1 MIKFR
6 SREVLKL
13 KSRFGGVLK
22 MIFIGEGKDYFTKP
36 GFDALLGNDYY
47 PEGHQS
53 SLTLILNGRRIAAN
67 GDVRLEACPGQW
79 SPVPRLIERQVDPQ
93 VPAVTLH
100 LTYPDHEKDRKG
112 FNCISYPDL
121 QFNYSIRLTAQDDS
135 VILRVYL
142 HNPIR
147 DDWAGKISFN
157 LELFP
162 GDLFGRSYAMIDS
175 EDPNSYHTGVFPDQP
190 NGPGKFGLDG
200 HYMLEPLSTGKALYV
215 GLENPEDA
223 LLISSLHG
231 GNLELIDGRAIHNNG
246 WYILRSVITNDSLA
260 EQNILDESEKSL
272 GRLVL
277 EWEIKAF
284 SCPDFLLEPVIQIN
298 QVGFH
303 PLQEKRVLVELDARD
318 SNLHSI
324 ELWQVIPGH
333 APIKILSSSTD
344 AGYFLRYR
352 YLSLNFTEVNKNG
365 IYFIRYA
372 DRQSST
378 FQISDKIWERH
389 VWQPVLEYFLPIQMC
404 HMRVEDGYR
413 VWHGACHLDD
423 AIMAPVNH
431 NHFDGYFQ
439 GPSTLCSYQPGE
451 KVPDLNKGGW
461 HDAGD
466 FDLMIESQAKTVYG
480 LSLCHETFDVQ
491 YDNTLI
497 DQEIGLVRLRH
508 PDGIPDILQ
517 QIEHGLLSIVGCY
530 RSLGRPY
537 KGIIETSI
545 EDYVLIGDPL
555 NNKKTRWV
563 FTNENF
569 EYDALTSSS
578 LAAASRVLK
587 DFKPDLSSES
597 MSIAQAI
604 WDDLY
609 KILKDKKILIRP
621 AAELLLAGLGC
632 SGLVD
637 PVSINKYG
645 SFILSQFEVFVNEF
659 SDYGDIIGRILPELE
674 KLWPEELSIWEPEL
688 INAARQYKVSLNMLE
703 KETPYGLHYKP
714 DIWGAA
720 WGIQQFAV
728 KQYWLAKC
736 YPDIFDYKLLLKAF
750 DFILGCH
757 PGSNNASFVSGV
769 GAKSIK
775 TAYGIN
781 RADWSYIPGGIVS
794 GTSLIRPDIV
804 ELLEWP
810 YLWQQS
816 EYMIGGAVTDWL
828 FMALAVKDLFQNKD

>member
-1 MIKFR
+1 MR
-6 SREVLKL
+6 LKTEISL
-13 KSRFGGVLK
+13 LLELIK
-22 MIFIGEGKDYFTKP
+22 MIFIGQGKDYFTKP

-53 SLTLILNGRRIAAN
+53 GLTFILNGHRIAAN

-79 SPVPRLIERQVDPQ
+79 SPVPRLLNRRIDPA
-93 VPAVTLH
+93 VPAISLDLV
-100 LTYPDHEKDRKG
+100 YPDDEKNCKG

-121 QFNYSIRLTAQDDS
+121 HFNYTVRLTAQDDS

-142 HNPIR
+142 YNPVP
-147 DDWAGKISFN
+147 DEWSGKISFN

-162 GDLFGRSYAMIDS
+162 GEFFGRSYVMIDS
-175 EDPNSYHTGVFPDQP
+175 HNPESYQTGIFPDQP
-190 NGPGKFGLDG
+190 NGPGRFGPDG
-200 HYMLEPLSTGKALYV
+200 YYMLEPLAIGTSVYLGP
-215 GLENPEDA
+215 ENSEDS
-223 LLISSLHG
+223 LLISSKHG
-231 GNLELIDGRAIHNNG
+231 GKLEILDGRAVHNNG
-246 WYILRSVITNDSLA
+246 WFILRSVISNDSWTGK
-260 EQNILDESEKSL
+260 NMPDETEESSGKV
-272 GRLVL
+272 VL

-284 SCPDFLLEPVIQIN
+284 SQPDFLLEPVIQIN

-303 PLQEKRVLVELDARD
+303 PLQEKRVLIELDARD
-318 SNLHSI
+318 SNLHPV
-324 ELWQVIPGH
+324 ELWKVIPGS
-333 APIKILSSSTD
+333 APKKILSGGTD

-352 YLSLNFTEVNKNG
+352 YLSLNFTEINSSG
-365 IYFIRYA
+365 IYFFRYA
-372 DRQSST
+372 DLQSSI

-413 VWHGACHLDD
+413 VWHGACHMDD
-423 AIMAPVNH
+423 ALMAPVNH

-439 GPSTLCSYQPGE
+439 GPSTLCSYKPGE
-451 KVPDLNKGGW
+451 KVPGLNKGGW

-480 LSLCHETFDVQ
+480 LSICHEAFDVQ
-491 YDNTLI
+491 YDNTMI
-497 DQEIGLVRLRH
+497 DQEIGLVRLRC

-517 QIEHGLLSIVGCY
+517 QIEHGLLSIVGSY

-537 KGIIETSI
+537 KGIVETNL

-555 NNKKTRWV
+555 NQKKERWV

-578 LAAASRVLK
+578 LAAASRVMR
-587 DFKPDLSSES
+587 DYKPDLSNECRF
-597 MSIAQAI
+597 IAKDI
-604 WDDLY
+604 WDELY
-609 KILKDKKILIRP
+609 KISEDKRILIRP
-621 AAELLLAGLGC
+621 AVELLLADFDCTG
-632 SGLVD
+632 SKD

-645 SFILSQFEVFVNEF
+645 SFIFSQSQVIISEF
-659 SDYGDIIGRILPELE
+659 DDYGDIIGRILPYLE
-674 KLWPEELSIWEPEL
+674 KQWPEELSVWKPEL
-688 INAARQYKVSLNMLE
+688 IKAAKQYSISLNKEE
-703 KETPYGLHYKP
+703 KENPYGLPYKP
-714 DIWGAA
+714 DIWGAG
-720 WGIQQFAV
+720 WTIQRFAV

-736 YPDIFDYKLLLKAF
+736 YPDIFDYKLLTRAF

-757 PGSNNASFVSGV
+757 PGSNNTSFVSGV
-769 GAKSIK
+769 GSKSIK

-781 RADWSYIPGGIVS
+781 RADWSYIPGGVVS
-794 GTSLIRPDIV
+794 GTGLIRPDIV

-828 FMALAVKDLFQNKD
+828 FMALAVKALYENKK